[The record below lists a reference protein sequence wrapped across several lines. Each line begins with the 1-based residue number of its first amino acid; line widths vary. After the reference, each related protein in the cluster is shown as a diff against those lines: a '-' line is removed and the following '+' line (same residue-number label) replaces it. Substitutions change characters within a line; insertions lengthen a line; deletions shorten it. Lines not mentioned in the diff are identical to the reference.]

1 MSQCLV
7 IAEAGVNHN
16 GSAELALKLIDAA
29 ADAGADYVKFQT
41 FKAEALV
48 SEQAKLARYQQDNI
62 GTEKSQYAMLRTLEL
77 TEDVYPK
84 LIARCE
90 QRGIGF
96 MSTPFDLAS
105 VDFLVSLEMG
115 IFKIPSGEITNL
127 PYLRKVGSLGRR
139 IILSTGM
146 STLAEVAAALDV
158 LQAAG
163 TPASSITLLH
173 CTTEYPAPFHE
184 INLRAMKT
192 LERTFGGVAGVGYSD
207 HTQGLAISF
216 AAVAMGA
223 VVIEK
228 HFTLSRS
235 LEGPDH
241 KASLE
246 PQELAEMVEGIHAIG
261 LAQGD
266 GIKRPSMSE
275 ANNLKVVRK
284 SLVAACRIHKGEV
297 FTPDNV
303 AAKRPGTGISP
314 MLWDDVIGTRA
325 EQDYE
330 KDDLL

>member
-1 MSQCLV
+1 MPQCLV

-62 GTEKSQYAMLRTLEL
+62 GTEKSQYAMLHALEL
-77 TEDVYPK
+77 APDVYPK
-84 LIARCE
+84 LLAKCQ

-96 MSTPFDLAS
+96 MSTPFDLES
-105 VDFLVSLEMG
+105 VDFLMSLEMD

-127 PYLRKVGSLGRR
+127 PYLRKVGALGKR

-163 TPASSITLLH
+163 TPASSVTLLH

-184 INLRAMKT
+184 INLLAMKT
-192 LERTFGGVAGVGYSD
+192 LQRTFAGVAGVGYSD

-246 PQELAEMVEGIHAIG
+246 PYELAEMVAGIHAIG

-266 GIKRPSMSE
+266 GVKRPSKSE
-275 ANNLKVVRK
+275 ADNLKVVRK
-284 SLVAACRIHKGEV
+284 SLVASCRIRKGEV
-297 FTPDNV
+297 FTPNNV
-303 AAKRPGTGISP
+303 VAKRPGTGISP
-314 MLWDDVIGTRA
+314 MLWDEVMGTQA